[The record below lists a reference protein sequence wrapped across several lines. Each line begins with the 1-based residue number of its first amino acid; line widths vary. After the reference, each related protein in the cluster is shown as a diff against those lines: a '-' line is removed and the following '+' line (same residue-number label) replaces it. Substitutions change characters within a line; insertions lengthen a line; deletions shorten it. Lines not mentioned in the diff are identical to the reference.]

1 MIVSLWRSITL
12 RQRLLQL
19 CFESSIQSYLIC
31 QEITAEKSLFSAH
44 ALTLHVPQ
52 LYHSL
57 QGSKTVRSRL
67 LAAALLFAFF

>member
-1 MIVSLWRSITL
+1 MIVSLWRSVTL

-19 CFESSIQSYLIC
+19 RFENSIQSYLIC

-44 ALTLHVPQ
+44 ALALHAPQ
-52 LYHSL
+52 PYHSL
-57 QGSKTVRSRL
+57 QGSKTVQNRL